1 MKDKPDAPRRF
12 HMHETSRTLALEGLP
27 LALSVGIHGE
37 GCGFERAVA
46 SSEQKPLL
54 LRDTFGRPHTQ
65 FGFTLLFS
73 RSSSL
78 ARVRIF
84 AASSVNCSFG
94 FCFFFEGL
102 R

>member
-27 LALSVGIHGE
+27 LALSVGIQGE

-54 LRDTFGRPHTQ
+54 LRDTLVVLTPSSDSPCFFRG
-65 FGFTLLFS
+65 LLRWLVYGS
-73 RSSSL
+73 LPQVQLIVRSVSVSSS
-78 ARVRIF
+78 RV
-84 AASSVNCSFG
+84 
-94 FCFFFEGL
+94 
-102 R
+102 